1 MNDLVILYSC
11 PKAVGF
17 IDVGNSPEWS
27 QELLQCVRILKR
39 ADQAEQLRDI
49 ERMPWP
55 ASRGLRSMSL
65 CLFVPFAELPR

>member
-27 QELLQCVRILKR
+27 QELLQCVQILKP

-49 ERMPWP
+49 
-55 ASRGLRSMSL
+55 
-65 CLFVPFAELPR
+65 